1 MEKILLLSG
10 AIGAGKSSVAK
21 ALGERYEFQRI
32 SSSGYLKT
40 YGEKICPGEERHQL
54 QNLGDRLDEET
65 DFIWIVRDVAI
76 PAIKMAPEI
85 DNWLLDAVRKPRQVM
100 HFREHFG
107 RKVHHAHLTAPEEVL
122 QYRYRQRAEPEDTT
136 YEEAIKHSNEIA
148 ARSLQ
153 GIANETFDTTQ
164 LSPVD
169 IAERVMRSWND
180 KL

>member
-40 YGEKICPGEERHQL
+40 YGEKILPGEERHQL

-65 DFIWIVRDVAI
+65 DFIWIVRDVAV
-76 PAIKMAPEI
+76 PAIERAPEI

-100 HFREHFG
+100 HFREYFG
-107 RKVHHAHLTAPEEVL
+107 PKVHHIHLTAPEDVL
-122 QYRYRQRAEPEDTT
+122 KRRYRQRADPDDTS

-148 ARSLQ
+148 ARSLKS
-153 GIANETFDTTQ
+153 IANEIFDTTT
-164 LSPVD
+164 SPR
-169 IAERVMRSWND
+169 IE
-180 KL
+180 